1 MKHSVVF
8 EGGIDKVSTLADG
21 SLRIYVGTPELA
33 NETMVNLFS
42 LIKKPGYV
50 LISANNINQDQI
62 DAVEKAT
69 TNTEFSEKTPSQ
81 RLRGVL
87 YKLWEKTQPKTM
99 NGDTGE
105 MEYVDFDLFYK
116 RQMNKITDHF
126 KTKLD

>member
-1 MKHSVVF
+1 MKNSVVF

-21 SLRIYVGTPELA
+21 SLRIYVGTPELS
-33 NETMVNLFS
+33 NDTMVNVFN

-50 LISANNINQDQI
+50 LVSANAINQDQI

-69 TNTEFSEKTPSQ
+69 TNAEFSEKTPSQ
-81 RLRGVL
+81 RMRGVL

-99 NGDTGE
+99 NGDGV

-116 RQMNKITDHF
+116 RQMNKIIDHF

>member
-1 MKHSVVF
+1 MKNSVIF

-21 SLRIYVGTPELA
+21 SLRIYVGTPELTS
-33 NETMVNLFS
+33 ETMVNIFS

-50 LISANNINQDQI
+50 LISTNAINQDQV

-69 TNTEFSEKTPSQ
+69 SNAEFSEKTPSQ
-81 RLRGVL
+81 RMRGVM
-87 YKLWEKTQPKTM
+87 YKLWEKTQPKTL

-105 MEYVDFDLFYK
+105 MEYVEFDLFYK
-116 RQMNKITDHF
+116 RQMNKIIDHF

>member
-1 MKHSVVF
+1 MKNSVVF

-21 SLRIYVGTPELA
+21 SLRVYIGTPELS
-33 NETMVNLFS
+33 NETMVSVFS
-42 LIKKPGYV
+42 LIKKPGFV
-50 LISANNINQDQI
+50 LISANAINQDQI

-69 TNTEFSEKTPSQ
+69 TNAEFSEKTPSQ
-81 RLRGVL
+81 RMRGVL

-99 NGDTGE
+99 NGDGE

-116 RQMNKITDHF
+116 RQMNKIIDHF

>member
-1 MKHSVVF
+1 MKNSVVF

-21 SLRIYVGTPELA
+21 SLRVYIGTPELS
-33 NETMVNLFS
+33 NETMVSVFS
-42 LIKKPGYV
+42 LIKKPGFV
-50 LISANNINQDQI
+50 LISANAINQDQI

-69 TNTEFSEKTPSQ
+69 TNAEFSEKTPSQ
-81 RLRGVL
+81 RMRGVL

-99 NGDTGE
+99 NGDGV

-116 RQMNKITDHF
+116 RQMNKIIDHF

>member
-33 NETMVNLFS
+33 QETMVNLFR
-42 LIKKPGYV
+42 LIRKPGYV
-50 LISANNINQDQI
+50 LISANHINQDQI
-62 DAVEKAT
+62 DAVEKVT
-69 TNTEFSEKTPSQ
+69 SNSEFNEKTPSQ
-81 RLRGVL
+81 RMRGVL
-87 YKLWEKTQPKTM
+87 YKLWEKTQPKNL
-99 NGDTGE
+99 NGDTGQ

-116 RQMNKITDHF
+116 RQMNKIIDHF

>member
-33 NETMVNLFS
+33 QETMVNLFR
-42 LIKKPGYV
+42 LIRKPGYV
-50 LISANNINQDQI
+50 LISANHINQDQI
-62 DAVEKAT
+62 DAVEKVT
-69 TNTEFSEKTPSQ
+69 SNSEFNEKTPSQ
-81 RLRGVL
+81 RMRGVL
-87 YKLWEKTQPKTM
+87 YKLWEKTQPKTL

-105 MEYVDFDLFYK
+105 MEYVEFDLFYK
-116 RQMNKITDHF
+116 RQMNKIIDHF

>member
-1 MKHSVVF
+1 MKNSVVF

-21 SLRIYVGTPELA
+21 SLRIFIGTPELA
-33 NETMVNLFS
+33 NETMVNLFG

-81 RLRGVL
+81 RMRAVL
-87 YKLWEKTQPKTM
+87 YKLWEKTQPKTL

-116 RQMNKITDHF
+116 RQMNKIIDHF

>member
-1 MKHSVVF
+1 MKNSVVF

-21 SLRIYVGTPELA
+21 SLRLFIGTPELA
-33 NETMVNLFS
+33 NETMVNVFN

-50 LISANNINQDQI
+50 LISTNSINQEQI

-81 RLRGVL
+81 RMRAVL
-87 YKLWEKTQPKTM
+87 YKLWEKTQPKTL

-105 MEYVDFDLFYK
+105 MEYIEFDLFYK
-116 RQMNKITDHF
+116 RQMNKIIDHF

>member
-1 MKHSVVF
+1 MKNSVIF

-21 SLRIYVGTPELA
+21 SLRVHLGTPELS
-33 NETMVNLFS
+33 NETMVNLFG
-42 LIKKPGYV
+42 LIKKPGYI
-50 LISANNINQDQI
+50 LISANYINQDQI

-69 TNTEFSEKTPSQ
+69 INTEFSEKTPSQ
-81 RLRGVL
+81 RMRGVL

-105 MEYVDFDLFYK
+105 MEYIDFDLFYK
-116 RQMNKITDHF
+116 RQMNKIIDHF

>member
-1 MKHSVVF
+1 MKNSVVF

-21 SLRIYVGTPELA
+21 SLRIYVGTPELS
-33 NETMVNLFS
+33 NDTMVNVFN

-50 LISANNINQDQI
+50 LVSANAINQDQI

-69 TNTEFSEKTPSQ
+69 TNAEFSEKTPSQ
-81 RLRGVL
+81 RMRGVL
-87 YKLWEKTQPKTM
+87 YRIWEKTQPKTM
-99 NGDTGE
+99 NGDGE

-116 RQMNKITDHF
+116 RQMNKIIDHF

>member
-1 MKHSVVF
+1 MKNSVVF

-21 SLRIYVGTPELA
+21 SLRIFVGTPELSR
-33 NETMVNLFS
+33 ETMVNVFN
-42 LIKKPGYV
+42 LIKQPGYV
-50 LISANNINQDQI
+50 LISTSAINQVQI

-69 TNTEFSEKTPSQ
+69 TNAEFSEKTPSQ
-81 RLRGVL
+81 RMRGVL

-99 NGDTGE
+99 NGDSGE

-116 RQMNKITDHF
+116 RQMNKIIDHF

>member
-1 MKHSVVF
+1 MKNSVIF

-21 SLRIYVGTPELA
+21 SLRVYIGTPELSS
-33 NETMVNLFS
+33 ETMVSVFS
-42 LIKKPGYV
+42 LIKKPGFV
-50 LISANNINQDQI
+50 LISANAINQDQI

-69 TNTEFSEKTPSQ
+69 TNAEFSEKTPSQ
-81 RLRGVL
+81 RMRWVL

-99 NGDTGE
+99 NGDGV

-116 RQMNKITDHF
+116 RQMNKIIDHF

>member
-1 MKHSVVF
+1 MKNSVVF

-21 SLRIYVGTPELA
+21 SLRVYVGTPELS
-33 NETMVNLFS
+33 NETMVSVFG
-42 LIKKPGYV
+42 LIKKPGFV
-50 LISANNINQDQI
+50 LISANAINQDQI

-69 TNTEFSEKTPSQ
+69 TNAEFSEKTPSQ
-81 RLRGVL
+81 RMRGVL

-99 NGDTGE
+99 NGDGV

-116 RQMNKITDHF
+116 RQMNKIIDHF

>member
-1 MKHSVVF
+1 MKNSVVF

-21 SLRIYVGTPELA
+21 SLRLYVGTPELTS
-33 NETMVNLFS
+33 ETMVNIFS

-50 LISANNINQDQI
+50 LISTNSINQDQI

-69 TNTEFSEKTPSQ
+69 INSEFSEKTPSQ
-81 RLRGVL
+81 RMRGVL
-87 YKLWEKTQPKTM
+87 YKIWEKTQPKTM

-116 RQMNKITDHF
+116 RQMNKIIDHF